1 VTAGRGRVVVVGSIN
16 VDLVVRVA
24 DHPAPGETVT
34 AHGFETCSGGKGGNQ
49 AIAAARAGAPVHVVG
64 AVGDDDGGAEVLAAF
79 DRLGIGTRDV
89 ATMPGVATGRAIV
102 AVDARGENTIVVV
115 PGANAELD
123 GATVERAAFGPDD
136 VVLLQ
141 NELRPEVTVRA
152 AAAARA
158 AGARV
163 VWNAAPAP
171 ASVADVPADVD
182 LVVVNEHELDAV
194 ARLLGVP
201 AADRDAAMD
210 GVATALGAP
219 VLCTLGPAG
228 SVLATDGRHVRVQA
242 PVVRA
247 VDTTAAGDTF
257 IGYLAADL
265 LDGPVTADALRH
277 AGTAAALAVTR
288 AGASPSIPERDEVTA
303 FASGLAVAPAPDP
316 GRTSP

>member
-1 VTAGRGRVVVVGSIN
+1 VVVVGSIN
-16 VDLVVRVA
+16 VDMVVRVT
-24 DHPAPGETVT
+24 DHPAPGETVP
-34 AHGFETCSGGKGGNQ
+34 AHGVETCSGGKGGNQ

-64 AVGDDDGGAEVLAAF
+64 AVGGDDGGREVMRQF
-79 DRLGIGTRDV
+79 DRLGIVSRDV
-89 ATMPGVATGRAIV
+89 TTIPDISTGQAIV
-102 AVDARGENTIVVV
+102 TVDSRGENSIIVL
-115 PGANAELD
+115 PGANAAVD
-123 GATVERAAFGPDD
+123 GPSVERAASGFGPDD

-171 ASVADVPADVD
+171 TSLADVPDALD
-182 LVVVNEHELDAV
+182 LVVVNEHELEAL
-194 ARLLGVP
+194 AQLLGVP
-201 AADRDAAMD
+201 AAGRAAVMD
-210 GVATALGAP
+210 GVATAMGAP
-219 VLCTLGPAG
+219 VLCTLGAAG
-228 SVLATDGRHVRVQA
+228 SALTAGGRHVRVDA

-265 LDGPVTADALRH
+265 LHGRLTADHLRH

-288 AGASPSIPERDEVTA
+288 AGASPAIPRRDEVTA
-303 FASGLAVAPAPDP
+303 FELTLRSAPDP
-316 GRTSP
+316 EPASGRTPS